1 MHAVPVQLPLGVRL
15 RPDAQFN
22 NFLVGPNAL
31 ILDSLQAL
39 FDSDDCEPIIYI
51 SGASGSGR
59 SHLLQA
65 CCHQAEISDKEAIY
79 LPAAE
84 LQPLAPAVFE
94 SLEYYDLICLDDLER
109 LLGKPEWEEALFHLY
124 NRVRDAGKQL
134 VIAADEAPAFVGA
147 ELADLRSRLGWGLV
161 FQIKPLS
168 DQQKLEVL
176 SLSAN
181 ARGLSVT
188 DEVMRFMLNHGER
201 NLSVLMDQL
210 DQLDQASLSAKRK
223 LTIPFVKQVLNW
235 S

>member
-39 FDSDDCEPIIYI
+39 FDSDDCEPIIYL

-65 CCHQAEISDKEAIY
+65 CCHQAEINNKEAIY

-84 LQPLAPAVFE
+84 LTQLVPAVFE

-134 VIAADEAPAFVGA
+134 VIAANESPAFVGA

-176 SLSAN
+176 SLSAH

-201 NLSVLMDQL
+201 NLSLLMEQL